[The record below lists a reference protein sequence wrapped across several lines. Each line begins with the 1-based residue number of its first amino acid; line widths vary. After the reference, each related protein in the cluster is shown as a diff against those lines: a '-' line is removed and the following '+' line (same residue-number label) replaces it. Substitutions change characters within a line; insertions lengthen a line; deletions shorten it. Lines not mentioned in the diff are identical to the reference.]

1 MSLLAMIFQLDSEF
15 KMKEEMCKNFAFLSL
30 KNEEDASHPEYISS
44 SSPQEVR
51 LPIEEL
57 LWVESRCTSL

>member
-15 KMKEEMCKNFAFLSL
+15 KMKEEMCKNFAFWSL
-30 KNEEDASHPEYISS
+30 KNEEDSSHPEYISS

>member
-1 MSLLAMIFQLDSEF
+1 MQDLWVLVV
-15 KMKEEMCKNFAFLSL
+15 
-30 KNEEDASHPEYISS
+30 KNEEGASHPKYISS

-57 LWVESRCTSL
+57 LWVE